1 MQRGSCHW
9 KIWSRRFND
18 VSCEVCGDRDK
29 MPAKWQSSS
38 FWGATDDLDIINNEQ
53 RVDRCTFTSQ
63 LAEIHYSKIQHT
75 HICYA
80 GHFSKWCKKYKEK
93 HSWFESQQDLKVS
106 RIETPVWVLDFG
118 GIRVRLIHGAW
129 FALCKDF
136 FTLFKKL
143 LKLSHLIFFLFWHFP
158 PIFVLLKLTCL
169 ATLFDRKLWVFQKLV
184 KLIIF

>member
-143 LKLSHLIFFLFWHFP
+143 LKLSHFFNFFNFGIFHQFLSY
-158 PIFVLLKLTCL
+158 
-169 ATLFDRKLWVFQKLV
+169 
-184 KLIIF
+184 